1 MSRFSCFSKCQR
13 FYIILWNCGDH
24 VQWFWQSLSDILQN
38 EIIVLFLTP
47 CFHGCSGMTRKLQPS
62 SALVIFS
69 SICHS
74 QNNVREIL
82 KMLFCNKSVRENLKF
97 MGHLQTSLKNGR
109 KKDRIVGGSG
119 VGICAVASLVM
130 QVFVWWRANST
141 KWHWGDNAAIAFYI
155 LSIFAY
161 SLGLTR
167 NTEPQSPRDLCVG
180 RDLKDQ
186 LVPTSLPW
194 TVTKRHQASEGS
206 WNCA

>member
-1 MSRFSCFSKCQR
+1 MRFEHSCLKTKLWGFPFCMLKDSMLLLFSVLCAKLEAQDDCRWPLVLFLPAFCLLRLPYMSRFSYFSKCRR

-82 KMLFCNKSVRENLKF
+82 KMFFCNKSVRENLKF
-97 MGHLQTSLKNGR
+97 MGHLQTSLKER
-109 KKDRIVGGSG
+109 MAEKK
-119 VGICAVASLVM
+119 
-130 QVFVWWRANST
+130 
-141 KWHWGDNAAIAFYI
+141 
-155 LSIFAY
+155 
-161 SLGLTR
+161 
-167 NTEPQSPRDLCVG
+167 TE
-180 RDLKDQ
+180 
-186 LVPTSLPW
+186 
-194 TVTKRHQASEGS
+194 
-206 WNCA
+206 